1 MSLFW
6 IVTAVTLAF
15 APPEAGVAIQGFG
28 YKPKQLEITQ
38 GTRVVW
44 TNTDEIDHTVT
55 ALSDSG
61 QTPVFDGDLP
71 GKGKTF
77 GFTFDRAGTFV
88 YQCARH
94 TFMRGEI
101 RVTSKGEH

>member
-1 MSLFW
+1 VSLFW
-6 IVTAVTLAF
+6 IVTAVTLSLAR
-15 APPEAGVAIQGFG
+15 PEAAVAIQGFG
-28 YKPKQLEITQ
+28 YKPKQLEITA

-44 TNTDEIDHTVT
+44 TNTDEIEHTVT
-55 ALSDSG
+55 ALTDSG
-61 QTPVFDGDLP
+61 KTPLFDGDLP

-77 GFTFDRAGTFV
+77 GFSFDSVGTFV

-94 TFMRGEI
+94 TFMRGAI